1 MPSPRSD
8 EFTPAGVTRLL
19 TAYLDAGYT
28 FHDFGV
34 PIPSTGAILLRH
46 DIDLDL
52 DDAVTVAR
60 IEADLGIRA
69 HYFVMMTSPMYNVAS
84 RRGRAALQ
92 EIADLGHAVGVHMDP
107 AAYADSI
114 ASPQEALTTHLAG
127 EAEALESITSSPV
140 TAYSL
145 HRPSDWDTDY
155 PGDCS
160 GLAGA
165 YDPRCFRDIAYSS
178 DSEGWWRY
186 GAFTDSAAFAERRSV
201 QLLLHPEWWTGR
213 RGETPGARMDR
224 LVTDRGQRTQA
235 DVVATINPYGPYLRG
250 CDAADGG
257 WPDASVTRPA
267 QD

>member
-19 TAYLDAGYT
+19 TAYLEAGYT
-28 FHDFGV
+28 FCDFGDAV
-34 PIPSTGAILLRH
+34 PPTGAILLRH

-52 DDAVTVAR
+52 DDAVAVAR
-60 IEADLGIRA
+60 LEADLGVRA
-69 HYFVMMTSPMYNVAS
+69 HYFVLLTSPMYNVSS
-84 RRGRAALQ
+84 RRGRAALR
-92 EIADLGHAVGVHMDP
+92 EIAALGHHVGVHIDP
-107 AAYADSI
+107 AAYADTI
-114 ASPQEALTTHLAG
+114 ASP
-127 EAEALESITSSPV
+127 AEALVAHLPAEAAALESVTGEAV

-155 PGDCS
+155 PGDAC

-165 YDPRCFRDIAYSS
+165 YAPAYFRDIAYSS

-186 GAFTDSAAFAERRSV
+186 GAFTDSPEFAERRSV

-213 RGETPGARMDR
+213 SEEVPGARLDR
-224 LVTDRGQRTQA
+224 LVADRGVRA
-235 DVVATINPYGPYLRG
+235 RDDVVATINPYGPYLHG
-250 CDAADGG
+250 CDANEGG
-257 WPDASVTRPA
+257 WPDTSVTRPA